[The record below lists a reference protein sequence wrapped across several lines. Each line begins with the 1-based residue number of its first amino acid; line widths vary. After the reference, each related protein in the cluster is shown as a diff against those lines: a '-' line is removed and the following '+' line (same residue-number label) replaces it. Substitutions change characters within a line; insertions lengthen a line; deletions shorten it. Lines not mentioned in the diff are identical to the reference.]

1 MTRPLTPAERQKRR
15 RSRGVAV
22 SAVLVDPEAITALR
36 LARAAYGA
44 TGRALEA
51 VLRDWLDGEGPGRV
65 PAPGPDTARRP
76 RGHDRPGGAAS
87 APDSP
92 K

>member
-1 MTRPLTPAERQKRR
+1 MSCVVT
-15 RSRGVAV
+15 
-22 SAVLVDPEAITALR
+22 DPEAIAALR
-36 LARAAYGA
+36 LARAAYGS
-44 TGRALEA
+44 TGAALSA

-65 PAPGPDTARRP
+65 PAPEPAERRP

-87 APDSP
+87 APDSG